1 MAVFR
6 TDEVQD
12 ADLEIASLEQASSIS
27 GNLLAFFTATVA
39 VFVVSYIV
47 SHFGTVSWLDLVI
60 GFIAAISLPLML
72 FMSVALK
79 PVRSTIIR
87 FSRRKPLAAVGAII
101 LILAVTTDVY
111 ADYLAPHDPEGVGV
125 AKCETDGQTSRKFC
139 GPGADGAP
147 LGTDNIGRDILSRL
161 IHGARI
167 SMYVGLMTVLVG
179 ITIGTVIGIGSA
191 YAGGVSDIVVQR
203 LVDALMGF
211 PPIILAL
218 GLMAALG
225 ASINNVVIALVV
237 ILVPGATRVIRSE
250 ALRIKELD
258 YILASRAIG
267 ANPFRIM
274 MRHMMPNVVATYIVL
289 MTITLGFAIVVEA
302 SLSFLGV
309 GVPEGTPTW
318 GGMLNIGR
326 KYMEQQGWLVVFP
339 GVAIALVVFAVNFLG
354 DGLRDVL
361 DPRLRGR

>member
-1 MAVFR
+1 MPITWR
-6 TDEVQD
+6 
-12 ADLEIASLEQASSIS
+12 
-27 GNLLAFFTATVA
+27 
-39 VFVVSYIV
+39 
-47 SHFGTVSWLDLVI
+47 
-60 GFIAAISLPLML
+60 P
-72 FMSVALK
+72 
-79 PVRSTIIR
+79 TI
-87 FSRRKPLAAVGAII
+87 
-101 LILAVTTDVY
+101 
-111 ADYLAPHDPEGVGV
+111 PEGVGV
-125 AKCETDGQTSRKFC
+125 AKCESDGGTSRKFC

-191 YAGGVSDIVVQR
+191 YTGGVFDIVVQR

-258 YILASRAIG
+258 YVLSARSIG
-267 ANPFRIM
+267 ANPLRIM
-274 MRHMMPNVVATYIVL
+274 ISHILPNVIATYIVL

-326 KYMEQQGWLVVFP
+326 KYMEQQSWLVVFP